1 MSTRDPRVD
10 AYIEKS
16 ADFAKPILSHLREVV
31 HSACPDV
38 EETLKWGAP
47 HFVYKGMLGG
57 MASFK
62 QHCAFGFWKGS
73 LVIGED
79 ATAASQAM
87 GSFGRITKVADL
99 PPKSTLAGYV
109 KKAAK
114 LNEDGTPRPKTK
126 VPKPPKKEIPVPAD
140 FATALRKNKKARTTF
155 EAFSP
160 SHRREYL
167 EWITDAKQ
175 NETRQRRMATTIEW
189 LSEGKPLN
197 WKYQK

>member
-1 MSTRDPRVD
+1 MGTRDPRVD

-99 PPKSTLAGYV
+99 PAKSTLAGYV

-140 FATALRKNKKARTTF
+140 FAIALRKNKKARTTF